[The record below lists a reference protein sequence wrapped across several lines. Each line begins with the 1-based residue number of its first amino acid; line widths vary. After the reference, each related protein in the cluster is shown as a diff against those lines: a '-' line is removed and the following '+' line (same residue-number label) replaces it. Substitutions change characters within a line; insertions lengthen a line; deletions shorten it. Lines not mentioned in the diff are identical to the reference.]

1 MGFRFSEDTS
11 VVCLTSQRG
20 LLLKLKWC
28 VMLWGCFEPLVVF
41 IRHNT
46 EEKVV
51 PERVQY
57 ETLVSAF

>member
-1 MGFRFSEDTS
+1 MGFRFSKDTS

-46 EEKVV
+46 EENGVNLKG
-51 PERVQY
+51 
-57 ETLVSAF
+57 TT